1 MKIIGEIMVFKN
13 RNGNGY
19 YTTTN
24 NKQED
29 GTFDK
34 NFITVGFKKGVE
46 VENFTKI
53 DIKDAF
59 LTHYSFEDE
68 NGKIQKKFKIMVMDF
83 GIIQTYSSSNQNNAD
98 NEMADIY
105 PDDDGL
111 PF

>member
-1 MKIIGEIMVFKN
+1 MQIIGEIMVFKN

-19 YTTTN
+19 YTTTS

-34 NFITVGFKKGVE
+34 NFITLGFRKGVE

-53 DIKDAF
+53 DIKDGF

-68 NGKIQKKFKIMVMDF
+68 NEKIQKKFKIMVMDF
-83 GIIQTYSSSNQNNAD
+83 EVIQTYSNNNQNAT

-105 PDDDGL
+105 PDDDL